1 MEVSFFVD
9 ITVSAKCAVK
19 LSREATSACPVAVDV
34 CRVVIEEWLLV
45 ILKDHNSVSFFV
57 SVCAVLTIVE
67 ASIRV
72 VST

>member
-19 LSREATSACPVAVDV
+19 LSRACPLGVDV

-45 ILKDHNSVSFFV
+45 ILRDHNSVSFFV
-57 SVCAVLTIVE
+57 SVCAVLTFVE